1 MIMPMADRGNGARG
15 RLVYSTDVGRV
26 CPGCGRPASNCTCNQ
41 EAVPNDSIP
50 RRIVAKLRVEKRGR
64 GGKTVT
70 IVDGLPRNEAFLK
83 DLCRELKRECGTGGT
98 VIDSVV
104 ELQGDLRERVRESL
118 LKKGFAVKG

>member
-1 MIMPMADRGNGARG
+1 MIMPMADRGNGAKG

-26 CPGCGRPASNCTCNQ
+26 CPGCGRPASNCTCSQ
-41 EAVPNDSIP
+41 KAVPNDSIP
-50 RRIVAKLRVEKRGR
+50 HRIVAKLRVEKRGR
-64 GGKTVT
+64 GAKTVT
-70 IVDGLPRNEAFLK
+70 IVDGLPRKEAFLK
-83 DLCRELKRECGTGGT
+83 NLCQELKRGCGTGGT